1 MRGFLSMEGPYV
13 VRKGDGNWI
22 PMGDGVR
29 LSYLRRYRDEY
40 SILLEM
46 DAGGRFPVH
55 DHVGGEEIFVLEG
68 SARLGTEELRQG
80 DYYYSPPGV
89 SHAVETEEGCS
100 LLITSARGM
109 EVNAGQE
116 SLETS

>member
-1 MRGFLSMEGPYV
+1 MEGPYV
-13 VRKGDGNWI
+13 IRRGDGNWI

-29 LSYLRRYRDEY
+29 LSYLRRYGEEY

-55 DHVGGEEIFVLEG
+55 EHVGWEEIFVLEG
-68 SARLGTEELRQG
+68 SVRLGPQELRQG

-89 SHAVETEEGCS
+89 SPAVETEEGCS
-100 LLITSARGM
+100 LLITSARGL
-109 EVNAGQE
+109 EANQRQA
-116 SLETS
+116 SLKTS

>member
-1 MRGFLSMEGPYV
+1 MEGPYV
-13 VRKGDGNWI
+13 IRKGDGNWI

-29 LSYLRRYRDEY
+29 LSFLRKCHEEY

-55 DHVGGEEIFVLEG
+55 EHAGGEEIFVLEG
-68 SARLGTEELRQG
+68 SVRLGAEELRKG

-89 SHAVETEEGCS
+89 SGAAETEEGCS
-100 LLITSARGM
+100 LLITSTRGLK
-109 EVNAGQE
+109 VNKGQE
-116 SLETS
+116 PLKSS